1 MKQIR
6 RGKEYLRRSGIMA
19 IAMGV
24 VFLGVTIGFS
34 VVFEAAAPLIMGL
47 IFAAF
52 TVGSGI
58 HSLWQA
64 DKEDRPSL
72 YEITEEEEKTNS
84 RQGEVNFC
92 PYCGTKVSDGYLYCS
107 NCGKKLP

>member
-6 RGKEYLRRSGIMA
+6 HGKEFLRRSGITA

-24 VFLGVTIGFS
+24 VFFGISVGFS
-34 VVFEAAAPLIMGL
+34 VAAGEAVPMVMGL
-47 IFAAF
+47 IFAGFAI
-52 TVGSGI
+52 GSGI
-58 HSLWQA
+58 HSLRQA
-64 DKEDRPSL
+64 EKEDRPAL
-72 YEITEEEEKTNS
+72 YEITEEETANK
-84 RQGEVNFC
+84 RQGGVKFC